1 MSMRVPF
8 LEKSR
13 IVAAADQ
20 VLAAYAAGT
29 GRQAQ
34 PPIPVEDII
43 ERGLGLR
50 LDFVTFAAYPAG
62 ADVLGAT
69 YVAKKLIC
77 INQALLGDRLEGR
90 FCFTCAHEIGHWALH
105 RQLVAPKASHPDDA
119 PRILCRS
126 SQAKTP
132 IEWQA
137 DAFASCL
144 LMPEAMV
151 RRAFQR
157 AFGCETLELVNA
169 QSAYAGPLC
178 FDPCAANWPFIAD
191 ALRQTGGFH
200 NVSKQAMIIRLQ
212 GLGLVRNATSRK
224 MAWSNT

>member
-8 LEKSR
+8 LEKSH
-13 IVAAADQ
+13 IASAADR
-20 VLAAYAAGT
+20 VLGAYAART
-29 GRQAQ
+29 GRHAQ

-50 LDFVTFAAYPAG
+50 LDFVTFDAYPAM

-69 YVAKKLIC
+69 YVDKELIC
-77 INQALLGDRLEGR
+77 INQALLADRLEGR
-90 FCFTCAHEIGHWALH
+90 FCFTCAHEIGHWVLH
-105 RQLVAPKASHPDDA
+105 RHLVASKTGHPEDA
-119 PRILCRS
+119 GRILCRS
-126 SQAKTP
+126 SQAKAP

-137 DAFASCL
+137 DAFASSL

-169 QSAYAGPLC
+169 ESAYAGPLC
-178 FDPCAANWPFIAD
+178 FDPCATNWPHIAD
-191 ALRQTGGFH
+191 AVRHTGGFG

-212 GLGLVRNATSRK
+212 GLDLVRNATSRR
-224 MAWSNT
+224 MAWSSS